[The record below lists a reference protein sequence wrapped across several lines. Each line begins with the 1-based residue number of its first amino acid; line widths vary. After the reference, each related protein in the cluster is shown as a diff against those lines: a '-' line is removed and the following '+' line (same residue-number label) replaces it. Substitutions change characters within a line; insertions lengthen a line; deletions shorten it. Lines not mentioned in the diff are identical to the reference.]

1 MFHEIL
7 DTLDEIACSSFVNT
21 PEGSFH
27 TMQEDWKVEIQVMFD
42 ELRSKEKVGVHRIIT
57 ATQLLVQ
64 LHETPIYTVR
74 AKQCLSQLALLVSKI
89 RASTHQVLQL
99 KM

>member
-57 ATQLLVQ
+57 ERHTAARPATSDTH
-64 LHETPIYTVR
+64 LHSE
-74 AKQCLSQLALLVSKI
+74 S
-89 RASTHQVLQL
+89 
-99 KM
+99 